1 MLRKA
6 LLGFLILLLGTSWGL
21 TTQPGVAAA
30 ARPLA
35 RVAILPVASHTDGG
49 RSVTIRVRIMC
60 VPDGTNQWEGAFY
73 STKPKMD
80 AGGVALPCD
89 GRPHIRN
96 IVLRGTDVF
105 TGNFLTVHAFIID
118 ENNFLTVE
126 ASDTRT
132 VKLRQS
138 TPCLRDWP
146 VRRIYHPRASA
157 NCLVHRHSG

>member
-6 LLGFLILLLGTSWGL
+6 LLGFLILLLVTAWGL

-30 ARPLA
+30 APPLA

-60 VPDGTNQWEGAFY
+60 VPNGTNQWEGAFY
-73 STKPKMD
+73 STQPKMD
-80 AGGVALPCD
+80 AGGVVLPCD
-89 GRPHIRN
+89 GRPHVQN
-96 IVLRGTDVF
+96 IVLHGTDVF
-105 TGNFLTVHAFIID
+105 TGNSLSVHAFIID

-132 VKLRQS
+132 VKVRES
-138 TPCLRDWP
+138 TPCLRDRS
-146 VRRIYHPRASA
+146 VRRS
-157 NCLVHRHSG
+157 